1 MADNKKKSASAEE
14 AKDKVNMPNSPE
26 TPSMEEKLKAAAGNI
41 NKANA
46 SSKERN
52 SELAKRRAQAEKE
65 SKARLEEAEKRREAN
80 EKYAQQVAEKK
91 IAEFDYAQNY
101 RKKLLKEREAAMS
114 AAKQKRAEDR
124 EAAVREA
131 REAREQS
138 VASYLEMER
147 QEARERSERADA
159 LVNSVTKREAV
170 DEDESK
176 NPVDNF
182 PGEQEGASPE
192 AEPVTEE
199 RAEAPAPVRSAE
211 DNELPPQ
218 DDVSD
223 TEETKEN
230 NEDGTDTPFVAVVA
244 GGGDADGSDK
254 SDNEASEADSQPEG
268 EVAEEKT
275 AEEAAS
281 ATDEA
286 SETEA
291 EEQSEAGAEETSD
304 AKDDADEDEP
314 LVIKYGVKDSDEE
327 DEGDFEMVVDDE
339 GNLVVKDR
347 EPEEN
352 AGDDDARDDFRDRYN
367 KAVERR
373 LGERGKENAVPKE
386 EPEINPED
394 LIIHDEII
402 DAIKA
407 EGARLERNE
416 GPAIRAYIK
425 HSNEAIKNFE
435 AARRIGQRALKN
447 NRDDREAPGILAGII
462 KICGKIL
469 EVRCNN
475 LEHFARLRAHRYI
488 REARID
494 LHQEIEIYND
504 YVVTYSSLTGEQ
516 LTRVS
521 TFLPE
526 NISRGK
532 ALAVIPEL
540 TYRESYVQIYPDE
553 QQDKD
558 EEASITPI
566 IPEQTAEELF
576 GRCKLPTKPSA
587 CGGYIRKAKRII
599 AKMQKDCDAIGRMIY
614 KTKVSK
620 KLYENELERL
630 EMRTPIEKQATTQY
644 KDKVFRISIKYG
656 KRLTSLKTV
665 KAKSAFARE
674 RRRLFINRLAIERE
688 KLVVAY
694 MMLRAV
700 YRAGKFSQRKNA
712 ESFFVDAM
720 LSYNKCVDLC
730 SKLTGTNISKVP
742 SAIIEQV
749 CRADEEIAFPVI
761 AYKRELVETVA
772 GNSKVISTALKTDL
786 IPDEA
791 GYAESSGKIMGAGSV
806 TSSATLSPD
815 AMMVDRASAIAKVM
829 LESLREYADMVAT
842 ASELSQYLKKSDRAI
857 KYFKRALRAS
867 EKAISRA
874 FDENGVVTALVENLR
889 VIANLIEVRR
899 INISVALRLKRND
912 IARAESRA
920 LYKNIEFYNGR
931 AIDYMSIVGEQ
942 FTRISTNIP
951 KELLKQADS
960 IRIPIITYK
969 DNYIEVFPKD
979 PLVDTAYEKPVQRR
993 GGVYTPLLMKHFR
1006 LTENRA
1012 VETTVI
1018 NSPFVFD
1025 VSIDD
1030 TPVQSWWH
1038 PIGFAQHFFIWAQPI
1053 IAWFRRIGANAEIW
1067 FIDESLVFSKEGLKS
1082 RHKRNKRKV
1091 DRYERKLKRLNDK
1104 HKAEILKLE
1113 TVVHETDRHT
1123 ASYQKKVKRINT
1135 RFGRKIYRLKMRW
1148 MQDCTGRTEA
1158 RILLEQLVLERER
1171 LIGINKVLIKFR
1183 NYGRITFT
1191 PNVLRRYK
1199 RMFLKAINDH
1209 NKTAARL
1216 SELIGVKFSEVST
1229 AVAEEIIRYGNMV
1242 KFPQIVCCREIIETI
1257 GGKPRTVGDKWHG
1270 YGLYT
1275 GTSGTAAG
1283 DKGAPIMSVGAM
1295 GYSTAMGV
1303 PYFKADF
1310 DGMTMLGMTA
1320 GGVPLIGFSKSGTAD
1335 IPFTGIPMMLAGED
1349 YSPVLDSGLE
1359 GHDGPI
1365 IGAVNATDPYSGM
1378 NSAAVDANYVDK
1390 IEDEAKDAMSGSST
1404 ETPLDLESK
1413 MIEERFSRSLRA
1425 RSMTTVDGIRT
1436 WWKLVGSEINMSLM
1450 RRLTLRD
1457 RGFLRILLPDPDRFV
1472 EIVNTNVNPS
1482 IAVSLQ
1488 KIAKMGTIIDIECKR
1503 LYSAVKAGIRRSQR
1517 IWSTWL
1523 HADIEKYNEL
1533 VRNYNA
1539 LISHRRSEWLEPL
1552 SLNIPDTI
1560 IHRLEDRPPVPPVL
1574 SMRNKVKL
1582 SEDGKTIKVG
1592 DIYKTLY
1599 DFATEGGLRHLEG
1612 LSRLITR
1619 KITIP
1624 RLKRA
1629 QAKGKRKKAM
1639 KLIERIIKRRT
1650 KKTEAFRWDNEARHY
1665 RIRYEKGR
1673 AMKRYNRSV
1682 LRAIGVATD
1691 PIKYQKKTYK
1701 VLRRYVATNF
1711 RIDYNMRIRQLIYR
1725 ALRIE
1730 KVFYLESSFL
1740 VAVLTV
1746 LALLVRLPAPYIQI
1760 VFLLA
1765 VFWVL
1770 LPIEL
1775 LVLQV
1780 LYEFVMLIYSIVM
1793 LCIRNIWLVKHGAR
1807 DVEKNRY
1814 GAILECFVCEE
1825 YNLLLLCEKIRMD
1838 PNSHSLKRELIQAV
1852 NEYNKKTDKYARI
1865 LRIPIKKIETT
1876 YILEKLTSGPSAE
1889 LRELQ
1894 NFVYAR
1900 ELVERVDEHK
1910 VGKSL
1915 PKREFQN
1922 LCDDIQSIINELN
1935 LGSARDDENFEGLQN
1950 AVQVFV
1956 NYIQTGIKPNENQR
1970 FELKRD
1976 LVNALKKLNGTLL
1989 TEEQVKRIKKGEEE
2003 APKSKYISLEQEE
2016 MFIRSAIKVI
2026 DQLGG
2031 MDKRRI
2037 ISVVGTDD
2045 MVI

>member
-1 MADNKKKSASAEE
+1 MADKKKKSAAEE
-14 AKDKVNMPNSPE
+14 AMDKSKMPDSPE

-41 NKANA
+41 TKAHA
-46 SSKERN
+46 DSRERN
-52 SELAKRRAQAEKE
+52 SELVKRRLKAEKE

-80 EKYAQQVAEKK
+80 EKYAQQVADKK

-101 RKKLLKEREAAMS
+101 RKKLLKEREEAMS
-114 AAKQKRAEDR
+114 AAKQKRAEER

-131 REAREQS
+131 KEAREQS

-159 LVNSVTKREAV
+159 LVNSVTKRGAV
-170 DEDESK
+170 DEDENK
-176 NPVDNF
+176 VPVDKL
-182 PGEQEGASPE
+182 PAEQENTSPE
-192 AEPVTEE
+192 AEQAAEENASSPVAEEAGEQQESFATEE
-199 RAEAPAPVRSAE
+199 
-211 DNELPPQ
+211 
-218 DDVSD
+218 VSD
-223 TEETKEN
+223 TNETEEN
-230 NEDGTDTPFVAVVA
+230 SDNDGVVPVPAA
-244 GGGDADGSDK
+244 GGDDGSDE
-254 SDNEASEADSQPEG
+254 SDGNGNQPDYADGAPDGEIPEEPAAEEKTDEQPEG
-268 EVAEEKT
+268 ESAE
-275 AEEAAS
+275 
-281 ATDEA
+281 
-286 SETEA
+286 
-291 EEQSEAGAEETSD
+291 
-304 AKDDADEDEP
+304 DEDV
-314 LVIKYGVKDSDEE
+314 VIKYDVREPE
-327 DEGDFEMVVDDE
+327 DDDGKFEMVFDE
-339 GNLVVKDR
+339 DGNLVVKGG
-347 EPEEN
+347 EPDEEEKS
-352 AGDDDARDDFRDRYN
+352 DSEESDDAHDEFRDRYN

-373 LGERGKENAVPKE
+373 LGERGKDNAVPKD
-386 EPEINPED
+386 EPSPED

-402 DAIKA
+402 SAIKA

-425 HSNEAIKNFE
+425 HSGEAIKSFE
-435 AARRIGQRALKN
+435 VARREGLRALKN

-462 KICGKIL
+462 KISGKIL

-488 REARID
+488 RDGRIA
-494 LHQEIEIYND
+494 LHRDIENYNEF
-504 YVVTYSSLTGEQ
+504 VVTYSSLTGEQ

-526 NISRGK
+526 NISKGK

-540 TYRESYVQIYPDE
+540 TYQESYVLIYPDE
-553 QQDKD
+553 QQDRD
-558 EEASITPI
+558 EAASTTPITPDK
-566 IPEQTAEELF
+566 TAEELF
-576 GRCKLPTKPSA
+576 GRYKLPTKPMA
-587 CGGYIRKAKRII
+587 CAGYIRKAKRVI
-599 AKMQKDCDAIGRMIY
+599 ARMQRDCDAIGRMIY

-630 EMRTPIEKQATTQY
+630 EMRTPIEKRATSQY
-644 KDKVFRISIKYG
+644 KNKVFRISMKYG

-720 LSYNKCVDLC
+720 ISYNKCVDLC
-730 SKLTGTNISKVP
+730 SKLTGTRISKVP

-772 GNSKVISTALKTDL
+772 GNSRIISTALKTDL
-786 IPDEA
+786 VPDEE

-806 TSSATLSPD
+806 TNSATLSPD

-829 LESLREYADMVAT
+829 LESLKEYADMVAT
-842 ASELSQYLKKSDRAI
+842 ASELDQYLKKSDRAI

-889 VIANLIEVRR
+889 VVANLIEVRR
-899 INISVALRLKRND
+899 INISVAIRLKRND

-920 LYKNIEFYNGR
+920 LYKNIELYNGR

-960 IRIPIITYK
+960 IRIPTITYK

-979 PLVDTAYEKPVQRR
+979 PLLDTTYEKPVQRR

-1025 VSIDD
+1025 VNIDD
-1030 TPVQSWWH
+1030 TPVESWWH
-1038 PIGFAQHFFIWAQPI
+1038 PIGFLQHFFIWAQPI
-1053 IAWFRRIGANAEIW
+1053 VAWFRRIGANAEIW

-1082 RHKRNKRKV
+1082 KHRRNRRRI

-1104 HKAEILKLE
+1104 HKAAVLKLE

-1123 ASYQKKVKRINT
+1123 ASYQRKIKRINT
-1135 RFGRKIYRLKMRW
+1135 KFSRKIYRLKMRW
-1148 MQDCTGRTEA
+1148 MRDCTGRTEA

-1171 LIGINKVLIKFR
+1171 LIGINKVLVKFR

-1191 PNVLRRYK
+1191 PNVLKRYK

-1229 AVAEEIIRYGNMV
+1229 AVADEIIRYGNMV

-1275 GTSGTAAG
+1275 GTSGTEAG
-1283 DKGAPIMSVGAM
+1283 DKGAPLMSVGAM

-1303 PYFKADF
+1303 PYFRADF

-1320 GGVPLIGFSKSGTAD
+1320 GGVPLIGFSKSGAAD
-1335 IPFTGIPMMLAGED
+1335 IPFTGTPMMLAGED
-1349 YSPVLDSGLE
+1349 YSPVLDSGIE
-1359 GHDGPI
+1359 GHDGPM
-1365 IGAVNATDPYSGM
+1365 IGAVNATDPYSGI
-1378 NSAAVDANYVDK
+1378 NSAAVDAEFVDRL
-1390 IEDEAKDAMSGSST
+1390 EDDAKDAMSGSST

-1425 RSMTTVDGIRT
+1425 RSMTTVDGVKT
-1436 WWKLVGSEINMSLM
+1436 WWKLVGSEINMALM
-1450 RRLTLRD
+1450 RHFTLRD
-1457 RGFLRILLPDPDRFV
+1457 RGFLRILLPPKDRFV
-1472 EIVNTNVNPS
+1472 ENVNSNVTPQMV
-1482 IAVSLQ
+1482 VSLR
-1488 KIAKMGTIIDIECKR
+1488 KIAKMGTIVDIECKR
-1503 LYSAVKAGIRRSQR
+1503 LYSAVKVGIRRSQR

-1533 VRNYNA
+1533 VRNYNS
-1539 LISHRRSEWLEPL
+1539 LIPHRRSEWLEPL

-1582 SEDGKTIKVG
+1582 SDSNEAIKVG
-1592 DIYKTLY
+1592 EIYNTLY
-1599 DFATEGGLRHLEG
+1599 KFATDGGLRHLEG
-1612 LSRLITR
+1612 LTRLITR
-1619 KITIP
+1619 GTIR
-1624 RLKRA
+1624 RLKKA
-1629 QAKGKRKKAM
+1629 HKKGKRKKAM
-1639 KLIERIIKRRT
+1639 KLIERILRRRT
-1650 KKTEAFRWDNEARHY
+1650 RKTEAFRWDNEARHY

-1673 AMKRYNRSV
+1673 AMKRYNRAV
-1682 LRAIGVATD
+1682 LRAIGTATD
-1691 PIKYQKKTYK
+1691 PIKYQKRTYK

-1711 RIDYNMRIRQLIYR
+1711 RIDYNMRIRQLIFR
-1725 ALRIE
+1725 ALRIGN
-1730 KVFYLESSFL
+1730 VFYARSSF
-1740 VAVLTV
+1740 VVIVCTV
-1746 LALLVRLPAPYIQI
+1746 LALLAKLPAPYIQG
-1760 VFLLA
+1760 VFLFA
-1765 VFWVL
+1765 VFWIL
-1770 LPIEL
+1770 LPVEL

-1780 LYEFVMLIYSIVM
+1780 IYEFFMLLYSLVMVLV
-1793 LCIRNIWLVKHGAR
+1793 RNIWLVKHGAR

-1825 YNLLLLCEKIRMD
+1825 YNLLLLCEKIRTNPKSD
-1838 PNSHSLKRELIQAV
+1838 LLKRELIKTV
-1852 NEYNKKTDKYARI
+1852 NEYNKKTDKYSRV

-1876 YILEKLTSGPSAE
+1876 YILEKLTSGNSAE

-1894 NFVYAR
+1894 NFIYAR

-1915 PKREFQN
+1915 TKREFSN
-1922 LCDDIQSIINELN
+1922 LCEDIQSIIDELN
-1935 LGSARDDENFEGLQN
+1935 LGTARDDENFEGLQN
-1950 AVQVFV
+1950 AVQIFV
-1956 NYIQTGIKPNENQR
+1956 NYIQTGIKPSENQR
-1970 FELKRD
+1970 FDLKRD
-1976 LVNALKKLNGTLL
+1976 MITALKKLNGTLL
-1989 TEEQVKRIKKGEEE
+1989 TEEQASRIKRGQEET
-2003 APKSKYISLEQEE
+2003 PKSKYISLEQEE
-2016 MFIRSAIKVI
+2016 VFIRGVIKVV

-2037 ISVVGTDD
+2037 ISIVGTDNMID
-2045 MVI
+2045 TENTTN